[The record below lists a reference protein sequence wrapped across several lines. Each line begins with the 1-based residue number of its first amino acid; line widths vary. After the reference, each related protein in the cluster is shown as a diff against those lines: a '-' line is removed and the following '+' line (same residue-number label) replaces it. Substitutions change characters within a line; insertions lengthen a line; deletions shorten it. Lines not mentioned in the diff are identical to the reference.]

1 MGMRAEVGEQVLL
14 GVDFSSSPSRRKT
27 IAIASGVAVGDQV
40 LPQRIEHHASLESF
54 AQALD
59 RPGPWL
65 GAFDLPFGLPR
76 ELVQQLGWPLEWPAL
91 IDHFASLPRPAIRD
105 LFAAFCAARP
115 AGAKFAHRECDRPAG
130 SSPAMKWVNPPVAWM
145 LHAGVPLLIAAGLR
159 IPRLRDDGDASRIAV
174 EAYPGLLA
182 RAAIGKRSYK
192 SDDRQRQTPQREQA
206 RADIVTALERGD
218 IGGLGL
224 RLVVDAVMRR
234 ALIADAS
241 GDTLDAVLCLVQA
254 AFASRRADFGLPE
267 TVDAIEGWIVG
278 AGLIA
283 SSQQSLSAPAW
294 ARTLHAQSGADSR

>member
-1 MGMRAEVGEQVLL
+1 MPAEPANPLLL

-27 IAIASGVAVGDQV
+27 IVIACGVAAGDQV
-40 LPQRIEHHASLESF
+40 SLTRIEHHASLESF
-54 AQALD
+54 AQALF

-76 ELVQQLGWPLEWPAL
+76 ELVVHQGWPLEWQAL
-91 IDHFASLPRPAIRD
+91 IGHFASLPRPVIRD

-182 RAAIGKRSYK
+182 RSAIGARSYK
-192 SDDRQRQTPQREQA
+192 SDDRQRLTRQREQA
-206 RADIVTALERGD
+206 RADIAVALESGA
-218 IGGLGL
+218 IAGLGL
-224 RLVVDAVMRR
+224 RLVVDAAMRQV
-234 ALIADAS
+234 LIADAS
-241 GDTLDAVLCLVQA
+241 GDTLDAVLCLIQA
-254 AFASRRADFGLPE
+254 GFASRRADFGLPE
-267 TVDAIEGWIVG
+267 KVDPIEGWIVG
-278 AGLIA
+278 AGLVV
-283 SSQQSLSAPAW
+283 SRQQSFSAPAT